1 MASGNATE
9 YRHKDKIV
17 EIIDESKAKINRLF
31 LAIRTADEQEREV
44 LYEQI
49 ADIKAE
55 RDKQVA
61 FMRRLSITRY
71 SRNCYGN
78 YMTEQRKK

>member
-1 MASGNATE
+1 MYRPISSNLSYNISSGNATE

-17 EIIDESKAKINRLF
+17 QIIDESKAAVNRLYQT
-31 LAIRTADEQEREV
+31 IRTADEQEREV
-44 LYEQI
+44 LYAQI

-61 FMRRLSITRY
+61 
-71 SRNCYGN
+71 NAD
-78 YMTEQRKK
+78 E